1 QMQGFKKWSGTLE
14 LLVGQTAVVDPVLE
28 LGSLDTTVEV
38 TGAAPPIT
46 LASGEI
52 SDVKDYQR
60 IRQLPLN
67 GRSVTALFDL
77 TPGVEGGG
85 SARVNGLKVGSLEIA
100 PDGISL
106 VDRFGGGIARVQP
119 GLDTVQEFR
128 IETVG
133 SDARYSRPATVT
145 LATRSGTNDFHGSAF
160 ETHRNN
166 GVRLAPRREE
176 AGNSTPPQL
185 IRNEFGLSAGG
196 PVWLGPLYNGR
207 NKTFWFASYEGLR
220 NRQSSRTIYT
230 TTPTEAMWNG
240 DLSNMVDTDG
250 NRWVVYDPS

>member
-1 QMQGFKKWSGTLE
+1 GTGTVTGTVRDSNKAVVPGAELQITNTTTNISYPGRTNDVGIYVYTALPRGSYTLTVQMQGFKKWSGTLE

-85 SARVNGLKVGSLEIA
+85 NARVNGLKVG
-100 PDGISL
+100 
-106 VDRFGGGIARVQP
+106 
-119 GLDTVQEFR
+119 
-128 IETVG
+128 
-133 SDARYSRPATVT
+133 
-145 LATRSGTNDFHGSAF
+145 
-160 ETHRNN
+160 
-166 GVRLAPRREE
+166 
-176 AGNSTPPQL
+176 
-185 IRNEFGLSAGG
+185 
-196 PVWLGPLYNGR
+196 
-207 NKTFWFASYEGLR
+207 
-220 NRQSSRTIYT
+220 
-230 TTPTEAMWNG
+230 
-240 DLSNMVDTDG
+240 
-250 NRWVVYDPS
+250 